1 MNLLI
6 VFQSRN
12 SLYSFAKFLK
22 SNGMNIN
29 IINTPNSIS
38 TSCTLS
44 IKTDFKN
51 LNRIFSMIN
60 GKKVS
65 GMIGIYSISKNLGY
79 ERVERLY

>member
-51 LNRIFSMIN
+51 LNRILSMIN

>member
-22 SNGMNIN
+22 SSGMNIN

-51 LNRIFSMIN
+51 LNRILSMIN

>member
-51 LNRIFSMIN
+51 LNRILSMIN

-65 GMIGIYSISKNLGY
+65 GMIDIYSISKNLGY

>member
-6 VFQSRN
+6 VFLSRN

-51 LNRIFSMIN
+51 LNRILSMIN

>member
-29 IINTPNSIS
+29 IINTPNSVS

-51 LNRIFSMIN
+51 LDRILSMIN